1 MPNLASLQEILANKE
16 ARAKHQEVLRL
27 RYGWPILSL
36 SINMPGAS
44 KQNSASKTI
53 FETLRD
59 ALHVR
64 IEQEG
69 WNFKDESI
77 KDSITGP
84 EMMLAVQCDGISLK
98 HLTCELEETHPLGR
112 FGDIDVISPDGGLI
126 SRKSLGYPSRLCYL
140 CNNDAKICAR
150 SQAHSVEDLHHF
162 IHLKITEF
170 HHESCS

>member
-16 ARAKHQEVLRL
+16 ARARDQEVLRL

-36 SINMPGAS
+36 SINMPGDS

-53 FETLRD
+53 FKTLRS

-64 IEQEG
+64 IKQEG
-69 WNFKDESI
+69 LNFKDESI

-84 EMMLAVQCDGISLK
+84 EMILALKCNEIRLK
-98 HLTCELEETHPLGR
+98 HLACELEETHPLGR
-112 FGDIDVISPDGGLI
+112 FGDIDVIGPNGELI

-150 SQAHSVEDLHHF
+150 SQAHSMEDLHQY
-162 IHLKITEF
+162 IHMKVTEF
-170 HHESCS
+170 LHESCS